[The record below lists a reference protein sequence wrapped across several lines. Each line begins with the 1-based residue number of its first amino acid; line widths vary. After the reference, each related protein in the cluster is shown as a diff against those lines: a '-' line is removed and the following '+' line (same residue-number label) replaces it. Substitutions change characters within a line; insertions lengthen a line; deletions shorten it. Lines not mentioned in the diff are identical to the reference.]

1 MYLSHFNLR
10 EKPFKVSTDPKFLWL
25 GEKQKEALETV
36 RYGILDGD
44 GYVVLTGDVGT
55 GKTTLATALVNDL
68 SDQLVAARIPYP
80 DVDILDFLRLIS
92 TAYGIDSDFPSKAAF
107 RDRFE
112 SFLRGCL
119 STGKKAVLIVD
130 EAQKLGQEHL
140 GELMQLS
147 SFEEKGVGLFN
158 IVFVGQN
165 EFNDILLEESN
176 RALRQRTAINYHLA
190 PLTRTETEQYIDH
203 RLKVANGQKEIF
215 TPEAIH
221 EVFLQS
227 GGIPRLINIVCDLA
241 LLMTY
246 LEGGRCVRVEAV
258 KQGMERL
265 RLPGERPPFIA
276 AGTEHSPALEDKIA
290 TELTAGKSDQ
300 VFPEAV
306 REDALRWARGK
317 FLGARDK
324 FLLARGRFLWTR
336 GKLLWAG
343 GIALGVVL
351 LGLALLFY
359 LGEQD
364 RTSEASIEKVKQEG
378 STTQV
383 ETKPSKGLG
392 AGGAATSSP
401 SEPTLLQGAAKV
413 PDSSAQRKASSG
425 LAETRPSK
433 KATAQSTRGE
443 SAKAASSASS
453 VVPPRK
459 TLTELL
465 REEKLSRE
473 IEKGLAERR
482 KPPLEDRR
490 ETKSQSPGPT
500 AASSVRETPGK
511 ETEEVEPG
519 LVIDWLLEKR
529 EKK

>member
-1 MYLSHFNLR
+1 
-10 EKPFKVSTDPKFLWL
+10 
-25 GEKQKEALETV
+25 
-36 RYGILDGD
+36 
-44 GYVVLTGDVGT
+44 
-55 GKTTLATALVNDL
+55 
-68 SDQLVAARIPYP
+68 
-80 DVDILDFLRLIS
+80 
-92 TAYGIDSDFPSKAAF
+92 
-107 RDRFE
+107 
-112 SFLRGCL
+112 
-119 STGKKAVLIVD
+119 
-130 EAQKLGQEHL
+130 
-140 GELMQLS
+140 
-147 SFEEKGVGLFN
+147 
-158 IVFVGQN
+158 
-165 EFNDILLEESN
+165 
-176 RALRQRTAINYHLA
+176 
-190 PLTRTETEQYIDH
+190 
-203 RLKVANGQKEIF
+203 
-215 TPEAIH
+215 
-221 EVFLQS
+221 
-227 GGIPRLINIVCDLA
+227 
-241 LLMTY
+241 
-246 LEGGRCVRVEAV
+246 
-258 KQGMERL
+258 MERL

-276 AGTEHSPALEDKIA
+276 TETEHSPALEDKIG

-317 FLGARDK
+317 FLW
-324 FLLARGRFLWTR
+324 ARGKFPWTR

-343 GIALGVVL
+343 GFALGVVL

-364 RTSEASIEKVKQEG
+364 RTSEASIEKMKQED

-383 ETKPSKGLG
+383 EMKPSKELG

-482 KPPLEDRR
+482 EPPLEDRQ
-490 ETKSQSPGPT
+490 ETRSQGPGST
-500 AASSVRETPGK
+500 AGSSVRKTSEK

-519 LVIDWLLEKR
+519 IVIDWLLEKR